1 MLNVVQYGPIGVR
14 REGPMRTATVTG
26 TTEGGDPRISF
37 GDVVRLY
44 DTDASGLIY
53 FGAATRWATEATF
66 ELMAAIG
73 RTVEFDGGWVTPV
86 RAANFEYLTRLAMGD
101 DITVSAWFARVG
113 RTSFEIEID
122 VARDGATCVRARM
135 THVHVNLADGRTG
148 PVPAE
153 IAALAVARG

>member
-1 MLNVVQYGPIGVR
+1 
-14 REGPMRTATVTG
+14 MRTATEIGRTG
-26 TTEGGDPRISF
+26 EGDPLVSF

-66 ELMAAIG
+66 ELMRAIG
-73 RTVEFDGGWVTPV
+73 RVVEFDGGWVTPV

-101 DITVSAWFARVG
+101 DIVVSARFARVG
-113 RTSFEIEID
+113 RTSFEIGID
-122 VARDGATCVRARM
+122 VNRDGVACVRARM